1 MLSNVTTNIL
11 MIGLEMQSF
20 NKILKCSV
28 VFSLIALLAA
38 CAFTRETL
46 DLTTD
51 VNIEFTVSS
60 TVNPDTDG
68 RSSPVVLN
76 LLYLKDNR
84 QFEQEDFIA
93 LLESPEDRLG
103 KDLIEKIRLK
113 EFIPAEEREVSYV
126 LPEGVNYVGVIAEF
140 IQYQEATGK
149 LILPIEGHA
158 SNNYTVSVDKDS
170 ISITD

>member
-1 MLSNVTTNIL
+1 MQVLNKLFKLSIV
-11 MIGLEMQSF
+11 
-20 NKILKCSV
+20 
-28 VFSLIALLAA
+28 IAFICLLAA

-46 DLTTD
+46 DLTTEL
-51 VNIEFTVSS
+51 NIEFTVSS
-60 TVNPDTDG
+60 SVNPDSDE

-113 EFIPAEEREVSYV
+113 EFIPSEEREVAYV

-140 IQYQEATGK
+140 IQYQDAIGK

-158 SNNYTVSVDKDS
+158 SNKYTVSVDKDS
-170 ISITD
+170 ISIVD